1 MADAGLLKYITDN
14 RAAGYTDE
22 AVKQALVATGWDASL
37 VDQAFTEMASEP
49 PIVAQPVTSPPAD
62 VTPEETSSQTQSPAE
77 GGEQTVAGAAAAA
90 GTAAAG
96 VAVAAQAVTAEVS
109 PGAQVAGYVKKAL
122 DSGMSDVEVKFSLKA
137 KGWDEITIMDA
148 FQKVNEMEQLEM
160 VQGVAYRD
168 EDDEKAAGAVTPSAT
183 VAASTA
189 PAVTGT
195 TQPKTSEKPTPSPSS
210 SEDAKALLQKQME
223 EENAKKVKETKK
235 VSTPQTDKSI
245 VETKEGESFRFSG
258 LTAFL
263 AAFFDIWLSNIIGLV
278 VSFIIAITST
288 LIFRYLFLTAVNQ
301 VGNFI
306 TAREDLLLTIDILGY
321 VEEFVLSFIAI
332 FAFFGFIYRLL
343 FFREEPGFF
352 KIFLYSVEQ
361 TLDFKWYVIP
371 SALILPIGTFV
382 TENDYFDI
390 GIENG
395 YMYVFFLVMA
405 GLFFM
410 TFKGRETDWFKVT
423 EYAKYSNNFDK
434 FLLTNILSFLINFLL
449 PAFLSVVVLLTASD
463 VLWELL
469 AL

>member
-1 MADAGLLKYITDN
+1 MADAGLIKYITDN
-14 RAAGYTDE
+14 RAAGYTDK
-22 AVKQALVATGWDASL
+22 AVKQALVASGWDATL
-37 VDQAFTEMASEP
+37 VDQAFTEMASASTP
-49 PIVAQPVTSPPAD
+49 PAEAQPVAQTPATE
-62 VTPEETSSQTQSPAE
+62 VTPVETTSQKPAE
-77 GGEQTVAGAAAAA
+77 GNTQAVSSAAAAVEA
-90 GTAAAG
+90 
-96 VAVAAQAVTAEVS
+96 S
-109 PGAQVAGYVKKAL
+109 PGAQVADYVKKAL
-122 DSGMSDVEVKFSLKA
+122 ESGMSDVEVKFSLKA

-160 VQGVAYRD
+160 IQGVTYRD
-168 EDDEKAAGAVTPSAT
+168 DEDENTTAGAPGASTPAAASESAATTTATAAATPAGTEEKTPSA
-183 VAASTA
+183 
-189 PAVTGT
+189 
-195 TQPKTSEKPTPSPSS
+195 SS
-210 SEDAKALLQKQME
+210 SEDAKAKLQKQME
-223 EENAKKVKETKK
+223 EDKARKAKETRKVKP
-235 VSTPQTDKSI
+235 PQMDKSI
-245 VETKEGESFRFSG
+245 METKEGESFSFSG

-278 VSFIIAITST
+278 MSFIIAIIST
-288 LIFRYLFLTAVNQ
+288 LVYRYAFFFAAEQ
-301 VGNFI
+301 IGNFI
-306 TAREDLLLTIDILGY
+306 TAREDVLLTIEILGY
-321 VEEFVLSFIAI
+321 VEEFVLSFVAI

-371 SALILPIGTFV
+371 SALIIPIGTFV

-423 EYAKYSNNFDK
+423 EYAKYNNNFDK

-463 VLWELL
+463 VIWELL